1 MGFLESLFL
10 GLLQGVAEFLPISSS
25 GHLVLAETYL
35 HLDVEKLKV
44 FDVVLHIGT
53 LTAIIVYFWKDF
65 CGLIKGFLA
74 FLRLYKTAPHIEMYQ
89 RLIGYIIIAT
99 IPAVIVGLLFG
110 DAIDYL
116 FRNAWYVALFMIMM
130 GEIYILAERFLA
142 KYKIKREITWKNA
155 LIIGLAQAIAL
166 APGISR
172 SGSTIA
178 AGLFLGVSREK
189 AARFSFLM
197 AMPAIF
203 GAGML
208 TFVKELKAAGAGGA
222 GTLTVEL
229 MPMIVGFIASFAAS
243 LATVYFLMRYL
254 KNNSLRPFSYY
265 LFALGGAIILYNIIW

>member
-1 MGFLESLFL
+1 L

-44 FDVVLHIGT
+44 FDVVLHLGT

-89 RLIGYIIIAT
+89 RLIGYLIIAT

-130 GEIYILAERFLA
+130 GEIYILAERFLS
-142 KYKIKREITWKNA
+142 KYKIKREIGWKNA
-155 LIIGLAQAIAL
+155 LIIGLAQAVAL

-178 AGLFLGVSREK
+178 AGLFQGVSREK

-197 AMPAIF
+197 AMPAIL

-208 TFVKELKAAGAGGA
+208 TFIKEIKA
-222 GTLTVEL
+222 GTLTMEW
-229 MPMIVGFIASFAAS
+229 MPVIVGFIASFGAS
-243 LATVYFLMRYL
+243 FATVYFLMRYL

-265 LFALGGAIILYNIIW
+265 LFAVGGVIIAYNIIW